1 MATRTEPKQK
11 KFNLTQQQI
20 DQYWD
25 QGYIVVPE
33 VLSVD
38 EIELYKKRA
47 REIALGDYPEE
58 AKKRVIKD
66 VRVAKGLIPPP
77 EDPEK
82 GLWKFTNPDRF
93 DKTFADYMSTPKLL
107 DAVEDLI
114 GEDILAFLLMFIY
127 KPPRLEAVHPWH
139 QDAYYFPFE
148 PHDQVLGTWIPLD
161 DAHKDNGT
169 LSVIPKSHK
178 LGLVNHELPKGTVNA
193 LSFEATE
200 YEGSPDE
207 VVLDV
212 KAGDAVLFHSRLLHK
227 TGANVT
233 DGHRRVLTVH
243 IASAK
248 CKPTGDSTPE
258 YGFRLVRGQ
267 NYTGC
272 LHAPEEV
279 ALEYKLGGQT
289 ATGFAP

>member
-1 MATRTEPKQK
+1 MAENRR
-11 KFNLTQQQI
+11 FHLTQAQQ

-25 QGYIVVPE
+25 QGYIVVPD
-33 VLSVD
+33 VLTAD
-38 EIELYKKRA
+38 EIEQYKRRA
-47 REIALGDYPEE
+47 RAIALGDYPEE
-58 AKKRVIKD
+58 AKRRIIKD

-77 EDPEK
+77 VDPEK

-93 DKTFADYMSTPKLL
+93 DQTFADYMSTPKLL

-127 KPPRLEAVHPWH
+127 KPPRVEAVHPWH
-139 QDAYYFPFE
+139 QDAFYFPFE
-148 PHDQVLGTWIPLD
+148 PHDKVLGTWVPLD

-169 LSVIPKSHK
+169 LSVIPGSHK
-178 LGLVNHELPKGTVNA
+178 LGLVGHELPEGTVNA
-193 LSFEATE
+193 LSYEATGF
-200 YEGSPDE
+200 EGSPEE

-227 TGANVT
+227 TGPNVT

-243 IASAK
+243 MAGAQ
-248 CKPTGDSTPE
+248 CKATRDIPTPE

-267 NYTGC
+267 YHPGC
-272 LHAPEEV
+272 LNAPEELSV
-279 ALEYKLGGQT
+279 EFGVRSRA
-289 ATGFAP
+289 